1 MALCRSPACMRRS
14 QHHSAMAPAMG
25 DFGRG
30 GVGGLLAHIAG
41 SGGGA
46 LLHRSMDPPT
56 AALDL
61 TWRVVLVLVLVV
73 LLLSRCGHDAVS
85 SLAAPVCLSVTHSPS
100 STPPSLPA
108 PSTAG
113 GCLPAPSI
121 HPSTIYPHPLTDL
134 PHRRGCIR
142 AWRQRLCCCSFA
154 LALIITILRPVG
166 PFRRLASD
174 LPT

>member
-1 MALCRSPACMRRS
+1 MLARTSLLLHARRWS
-14 QHHSAMAPAMG
+14 
-25 DFGRG
+25 
-30 GVGGLLAHIAG
+30 

-46 LLHRSMDPPT
+46 LLQRSMDPPT
-56 AALDL
+56 ALDL
-61 TWRVVLVLVLVV
+61 TWRVV

-85 SLAAPVCLSVTHSPS
+85 SLAAPVTHSPS
-100 STPPSLPA
+100 STRALPA

-121 HPSTIYPHPLTDL
+121 HLPLSALTCSL
-134 PHRRGCIR
+134 TSRIAAGCIR
-142 AWRQRLCCCSFA
+142 AWRQRLCCSFLHA
-154 LALIITILRPVG
+154 LLIIIILRPVG